1 MSETMTPKPG
11 GTAALKQRAEAY
23 QLTRELPRALEEAGM
38 MSGSGMYKQAQSELQ
53 PVVEAVMR
61 NPAAQEM
68 LNRSNPQ
75 AWALAQRDIKEYQAA
90 APNQI
95 DVVKMGQWSSTMD
108 GVHETRTLVGKSDQ
122 GYHAAVETSRLGGD
136 GGSPAWGRAQP
147 TQDRADMQ
155 ANRAERIWHEKY
167 ERPTNSPEAPELS
180 QKGPQAKAKQSQT
193 MHL

>member
-1 MSETMTPKPG
+1 
-11 GTAALKQRAEAY
+11 
-23 QLTRELPRALEEAGM
+23 
-38 MSGSGMYKQAQSELQ
+38 
-53 PVVEAVMR
+53 MR
-61 NPAAQEM
+61 NPVAQEM

-75 AWALAQRDIKEYQAA
+75 GLALAQRDIKEYQAA

-136 GGSPAWGRAQP
+136 GRSVAWSRAQP
-147 TQDRADMQ
+147 TQERADMQ

-167 ERPTNSPEAPELS
+167 ERPAGGPEAPALT
-180 QKGPQAKAKQSQT
+180 QKGPQAEAKRSQA
-193 MHL
+193 MRL